1 MKNPAANTCPIQNYA
16 LSLQRYRLMV
26 VTIMTGGIIRSTNP
40 GRAFLGSIGN
50 FIGVCLL
57 RKNVSPSIG
66 HHLVAAQ
73 YGTRFLCAYNV
84 LNATR

>member
-40 GRAFLGSIGN
+40 GRAF
-50 FIGVCLL
+50 
-57 RKNVSPSIG
+57 
-66 HHLVAAQ
+66 
-73 YGTRFLCAYNV
+73 
-84 LNATR
+84 